1 MNELWV
7 MKYQPKTLEDYVF
20 RDEAQKRQ
28 IEGWIENGVTPHLL
42 FSGTQGIG
50 KTSLAKV
57 ILNELKIPSADILE
71 INASH
76 DNGVDAF
83 RQKVSNFVGSMPFG
97 DFRYVLLDE
106 ADYLTLNAQAILRG
120 LMEQFATTSR
130 FILTCNYEHKIIPAL
145 KSRCQGFHLTQLDM
159 DAFYLKVYNI
169 LKKEGV
175 DEHKPG
181 FVDTL
186 DTYVRAAYPDLRKC
200 INSVQQN
207 SNRRVTVRPT
217 GEEMTATGGNAVATG
232 KEPVLEIHS
241 AEMGH
246 SASTIT
252 VTLDPPTDVD
262 SVADYKL
269 QMVELFKAGNI
280 NKARKLVCEQARPE
294 EFDDIYR
301 FLYQN
306 LELWGN
312 EQKQEEAILIIRNG
326 LYMHSIVAD
335 GEINLAACLI
345 ELARLVN
352 EK

>member
-1 MNELWV
+1 MVNELWV
-7 MKYQPKTLEDYVF
+7 EKYRPKTIEDYVF
-20 RDEAQKRQ
+20 RDDRQKSQ
-28 IEGWIENGVTPHLL
+28 VKNWIKAGVTPHLL
-42 FSGTQGIG
+42 FSGIQGIG

-83 RQKVSNFVGSMPFG
+83 RQKVSNFVGVMPFG

-120 LMEQFATTSR
+120 LMEKFAATSR

-159 DAFYLKVYNI
+159 GEFFGKVADI
-169 LKKEGV
+169 LRKEGV
-175 DEHKPG
+175 DIEQEDFFH
-181 FVDTL
+181 VL
-186 DTYVRAAYPDLRKC
+186 DTYVRATYPDLRKC

-207 SNRRVTVRPT
+207 TWTEAFGDFDYDTGSLKSNENFKT
-217 GEEMTATGGNAVATG
+217 
-232 KEPVLEIHS
+232 KK
-241 AEMGH
+241 
-246 SASTIT
+246 
-252 VTLDPPTDVD
+252 TLSLPNEKDIDGA
-262 SVADYKL
+262 ADYKL

-280 NKARKLVCEQARPE
+280 NKARKLVCSQARPE

-326 LYMHSIVAD
+326 LYMHSLVAD
-335 GEINLAACLI
+335 PEINMAAVLI
-345 ELARLVN
+345 ELSRLV
-352 EK
+352 EGK